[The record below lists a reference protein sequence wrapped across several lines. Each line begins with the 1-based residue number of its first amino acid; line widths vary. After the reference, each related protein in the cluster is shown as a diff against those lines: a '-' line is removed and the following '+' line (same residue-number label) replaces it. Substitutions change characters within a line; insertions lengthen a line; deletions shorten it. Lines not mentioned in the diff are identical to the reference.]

1 MTVSLLPQYCP
12 ASGRFHP
19 IYRDLKYRSR
29 KDGRIPWGSGG
40 ARGYRNGMRPTP
52 SSALVVGRV
61 VSSSLLVFGTR
72 PPTFGARSA
81 RARARTHVRSGV
93 RQVSAKKSFERDPP
107 RAHANPKRR
116 VGSFPSAPSPP
127 GPTYCGPRLTPPLR
141 RGPPLFPDKVEPVER
156 AIRIPRPAVESH
168 CGAIHVRAVG

>member
-1 MTVSLLPQYCP
+1 
-12 ASGRFHP
+12 
-19 IYRDLKYRSR
+19 
-29 KDGRIPWGSGG
+29 
-40 ARGYRNGMRPTP
+40 MRPTP

-168 CGAIHVRAVG
+168 CGAIHVRAVGLCPAPAHCADDAARIPNHPPAAPRHRHRSIRCPDAPHR